1 MRRFTYLDV
10 LLQDTAEGF
19 AGAADKAGGVSACT
33 GAERAGRDVQE
44 ALHGGLLPQLH

>member
-1 MRRFTYLDV
+1 MDV

-19 AGAADKAGGVSACT
+19 AGPTDKARGVGACT
-33 GAERAGRDVQE
+33 GVECVGRDVQE